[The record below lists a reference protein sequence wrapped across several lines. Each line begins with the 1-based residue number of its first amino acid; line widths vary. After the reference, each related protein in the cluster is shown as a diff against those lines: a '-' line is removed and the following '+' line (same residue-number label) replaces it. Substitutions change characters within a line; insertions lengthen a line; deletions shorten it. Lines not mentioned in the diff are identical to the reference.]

1 MKIIKN
7 LKYLNILKKETNDE
21 KFINRI
27 NSIKNKIENISIEK
41 DKIYEEKIEK
51 HYQIIKKMFLNK
63 KSNNIRYLQTKKMAY
78 NYHLYLLEN
87 YYNETCKNKFLQKL
101 GN

>member
-1 MKIIKN
+1 MNIIKN
-7 LKYLNILKKETNDE
+7 IKYITELKRETNDD
-21 KFINRI
+21 KFLKKINM
-27 NSIKNKIENISIEK
+27 IKTKIEINEINI
-41 DKIYEEKIEK
+41 DKEYQEKIEK

-87 YYNETCKNKFLQKL
+87 YYNKTCKTKFLQKL

>member
-1 MKIIKN
+1 MNIIKN
-7 LKYLNILKKETNDE
+7 IKYVNILKKETNDE
-21 KFINRI
+21 KFINK
-27 NSIKNKIENISIEK
+27 IKDIKTKIELNKIEK
-41 DKIYEEKIEK
+41 DQTYEEKIEK
-51 HYQIIKKMFLNK
+51 HYKIIKKMFLNK

-87 YYNETCKNKFLQKL
+87 YYKKTCKEKFLQKL

>member
-1 MKIIKN
+1 MNIIKN
-7 LKYLNILKKETNDE
+7 IKNINKLKKETNDS
-21 KFINRI
+21 KFINKIEEIKDKI
-27 NSIKNKIENISIEK
+27 NKNKIEK
-41 DKIYEEKIEK
+41 DKEYEEKIER
-51 HYQIIKKMFLNK
+51 HYRIIKKMFLNK

-87 YYNETCKNKFLQKL
+87 YYNKTCKEKFLQKL

>member
-1 MKIIKN
+1 MNIIKN
-7 LKYLNILKKETNDE
+7 LKYINILKKETNDE
-21 KFINRI
+21 KFINKI
-27 NSIKNKIENISIEK
+27 NNIKTKIEINNIEN
-41 DKIYEEKIEK
+41 DKYYEEKIEK
-51 HYQIIKKMFLNK
+51 HYEIIKKMFLNK

-87 YYNETCKNKFLQKL
+87 YYKKTCKTKYLQKL

>member
-1 MKIIKN
+1 MNIIKN

-21 KFINRI
+21 KFINK
-27 NSIKNKIENISIEK
+27 IKNIKTKIEISNIEK
-41 DKIYEEKIEK
+41 DKNYEEKIEK

-87 YYNETCKNKFLQKL
+87 YYKKTCKTKYLQKL

>member
-1 MKIIKN
+1 MNIIKN

-21 KFINRI
+21 KFLNKIK
-27 NSIKNKIENISIEK
+27 SIKIKIENNSIEK
-41 DKIYEEKIEK
+41 DKNYEEKIRK

-63 KSNNIRYLQTKKMAY
+63 KSNNIRYLQTKRMAY

-87 YYNETCKNKFLQKL
+87 YYKQVCKNKYLQEL
-101 GN
+101 RN

>member
-1 MKIIKN
+1 MNIIKN
-7 LKYLNILKKETNDE
+7 IKNINKIKKETNDR
-21 KFINRI
+21 KFINDI
-27 NSIKNKIENISIEK
+27 NEIKKQIHINKMET
-41 DKIYEEKIEK
+41 DKEYEEKIEK
-51 HYQIIKKMFLNK
+51 HYKIIKKMFLNK

-87 YYNETCKNKFLQKL
+87 YYKKTCKEKFLQKL

>member
-1 MKIIKN
+1 MNIIKN
-7 LKYLNILKKETNDE
+7 IKYLNFLKKETNDE
-21 KFINRI
+21 KFINKI
-27 NSIKNKIENISIEK
+27 NNIKTKIEINNTEK
-41 DKIYEEKIEK
+41 DKNYEEKIEK

-63 KSNNIRYLQTKKMAY
+63 KSNDIRYLQTKKMAY

-87 YYNETCKNKFLQKL
+87 YYKKTCKTKFLQKL